1 MKKLSSNN
9 LEMDANLNLLS
20 TIKKLDVPEY
30 LLEKIGRKIMERRIP
45 NIKPQWAIGIAA
57 SILLVIG
64 IEIIGI
70 KNRIDNEKRQVVEN
84 MLPTQ
89 KYDIYE

>member
-9 LEMDANLNLLS
+9 IEMDPNINLLS
-20 TIKKLDVPEY
+20 TIKKLDVPEH
-30 LLEKIGRKIMERRIP
+30 LLGQIGRRIMEKSIP
-45 NIKPQWAIGIAA
+45 VIKPQWALGIAA

-64 IEIIGI
+64 IEMIGI
-70 KNRIDNEKRQVVEN
+70 KNRIEHQKRQLVEN